1 MDALIQAVMRIKPRE
16 VMLYTIDR
24 PTPLTT
30 LSKVSVDDLERVA
43 QKLRDHGINVAT
55 AG

>member
-1 MDALIQAVMRIKPRE
+1 
-16 VMLYTIDR
+16 MLYTIDR
-24 PTPLTT
+24 PTPLKT

-43 QKLRDHGINVAT
+43 RKLRDKGFNVAT